1 MNTMR
6 KLLTTA
12 ILVAAMGAPVWA
24 QDVIKFKDPTKNP
37 DMEGEIATMTYK
49 LIEIDILVG
58 GGTTARQ
65 PADARLVADL
75 IPSNGKKS
83 FDFAKGEESMANNDF
98 DTAIERFERTK
109 KDTRASELQKQL
121 SGINVVRCQYYKG
134 NPNGVVQAAQA
145 LRAQKADS
153 FYVRESFELE
163 FKAHVARRNVAGA
176 TAVANAFAAMGNA
189 NGMQE
194 WAKSAELMQAALAEL
209 QQNWRA
215 ALAIHKK
222 YTRDQDVGEEATL
235 GELRCLTG
243 IPDWPS
249 LASRADSIIKEAQG
263 KKSFSTRLL
272 IAAYNGKGDGE
283 LNGGKLKEA
292 LLDFLQGAMVLSK
305 GETGPEHEA
314 ALGRASVACAKIAA
328 NEKDK
333 AKKDIYRGRA
343 LEMLG
348 ELTQIYT
355 KGSRYAAE
363 ADKAIKEIK

>member
-1 MNTMR
+1 MITMR
-6 KLLTTA
+6 KFLTTA
-12 ILVAAMGAPVWA
+12 LLLAVTAAPVWA
-24 QDVIKFKDPTKNP
+24 QDIIKFKDPNKNP

-49 LIEIDILVG
+49 LVEIDINVG
-58 GGTTARQ
+58 GTLARQ
-65 PADARLVADL
+65 PADARQVLDLV
-75 IPSNGKKS
+75 PSNSKKS

-109 KDTRASELQKQL
+109 KDARASELQKQL
-121 SGINVVRCQYYKG
+121 SSITIVRCQYYNG

-163 FKAHVARRNVAGA
+163 FKAQVARRANAGA

-243 IPDWPS
+243 VPDYPA
-249 LASRADSIIKEAQG
+249 LASRADSIIKDAQG
-263 KKSFSTRLL
+263 KKAFSTRLL
-272 IAAYNGKGDGE
+272 IAAYNGKGEGE
-283 LNGGKLKEA
+283 LNAGKAKEA
-292 LLDFLQGAMVLSK
+292 LLAFLQGAVVLSK
-305 GETGPEHEA
+305 GQHGAQHADALVRA
-314 ALGRASVACAKIAA
+314 ALP
-328 NEKDK
+328 
-333 AKKDIYRGRA
+333 Y
-343 LEMLG
+343 
-348 ELTQIYT
+348 
-355 KGSRYAAE
+355 
-363 ADKAIKEIK
+363 

>member
-1 MNTMR
+1 MITMR
-6 KLLTTA
+6 KFLTTA
-12 ILVAAMGAPVWA
+12 LLLAVTAAPVWA
-24 QDVIKFKDPTKNP
+24 QDIIKFKDPNKNP

-49 LIEIDILVG
+49 LVEIDINVG
-58 GGTTARQ
+58 GTLARQ
-65 PADARLVADL
+65 PADARQVLDLV
-75 IPSNGKKS
+75 PSNSKKS

-109 KDTRASELQKQL
+109 KDARASELQKQL
-121 SGINVVRCQYYKG
+121 SSINIVRCQYYKG

-163 FKAHVARRNVAGA
+163 FKAQVALRANAGA

-194 WAKSAELMQAALAEL
+194 SAKSAELMQAALAEL
-209 QQNWRA
+209 QQHLRA
-215 ALAIHKK
+215 RLA
-222 YTRDQDVGEEATL
+222 
-235 GELRCLTG
+235 C
-243 IPDWPS
+243 
-249 LASRADSIIKEAQG
+249 
-263 KKSFSTRLL
+263 
-272 IAAYNGKGDGE
+272 
-283 LNGGKLKEA
+283 
-292 LLDFLQGAMVLSK
+292 LQGAMVLSK
-305 GETGPEHEA
+305 GEAGPEHEA
-314 ALGRASVACAKIAA
+314 SLGRAAVACAKIAT

-343 LEMLG
+343 QEMLG

-355 KGSRYAAE
+355 KGSKYVPE